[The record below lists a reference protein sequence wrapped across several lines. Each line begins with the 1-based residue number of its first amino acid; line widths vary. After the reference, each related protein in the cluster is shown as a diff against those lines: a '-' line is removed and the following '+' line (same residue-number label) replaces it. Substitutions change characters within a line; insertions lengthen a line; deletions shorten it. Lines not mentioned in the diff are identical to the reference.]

1 MQNHPPVVMVVDD
14 DPLIL
19 AACKSHLEEAGYS
32 VLVAEDGEPALRLL
46 RTQKVDAVFL
56 DILMPRM
63 DGIETLLEIK
73 KLKLSLRVYTMSGGG
88 RAKVDQFLD
97 VGMKF
102 GADGRL
108 KKPFSPADMIR
119 LLGSS
124 QNDVLRA
131 GEESRNPK
139 AIRFWPSREAVLK
152 R

>member
-1 MQNHPPVVMVVDD
+1 
-14 DPLIL
+14 
-19 AACKSHLEEAGYS
+19 
-32 VLVAEDGEPALRLL
+32 
-46 RTQKVDAVFL
+46 
-56 DILMPRM
+56 MPRM